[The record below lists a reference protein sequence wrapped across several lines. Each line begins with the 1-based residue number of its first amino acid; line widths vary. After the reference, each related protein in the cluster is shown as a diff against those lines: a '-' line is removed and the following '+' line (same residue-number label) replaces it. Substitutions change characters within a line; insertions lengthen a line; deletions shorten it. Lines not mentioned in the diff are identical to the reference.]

1 MAELSDLPA
10 ELLRL
15 VASHIDDHF
24 QSLKQLRLASHSLSA
39 AATPSLFQ
47 RHYVSP
53 SRDPG
58 VMGKILANDLLREC
72 VQQLTIEVQGILRSD
87 YPSVSLFTRCTW
99 SPCASGQVMKRDWR
113 FPGCSKI

>member
-1 MAELSDLPA
+1 MVIKLQFLWLVARPTTANRIHKTITYSIHSVIMAELSDLPA

-53 SRDPG
+53 SRDPR
-58 VMGKILANDLLREC
+58 VMGN
-72 VQQLTIEVQGILRSD
+72 LTI
-87 YPSVSLFTRCTW
+87 
-99 SPCASGQVMKRDWR
+99 
-113 FPGCSKI
+113 